1 VDLRL
6 CNGVTDHH
14 PAITGRS
21 RNSSSGAV
29 SRLKVVA
36 CSHAVMTG
44 TKGNSHDVMS
54 IVGQTMDRMTVDI
67 RRVALTM
74 GRGW

>member
-1 VDLRL
+1 
-6 CNGVTDHH
+6 
-14 PAITGRS
+14 
-21 RNSSSGAV
+21 V